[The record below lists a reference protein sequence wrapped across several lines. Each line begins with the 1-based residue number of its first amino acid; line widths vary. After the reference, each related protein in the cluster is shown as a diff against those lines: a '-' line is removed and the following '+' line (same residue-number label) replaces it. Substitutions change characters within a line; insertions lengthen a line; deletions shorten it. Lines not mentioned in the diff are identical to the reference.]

1 MRRRTP
7 DMALEPVDTRASI
20 AVDLGAES
28 CRVSLLRWV
37 DRRPEITLVHRFA
50 NAPREVD
57 GGLHWDLAMIEA
69 GLDDGLRRCAAIAKD
84 GVRSI
89 AVDGWAVD
97 YARVDAGGKALAD
110 PFCYRDERTIKAE
123 RALHRKIGPE
133 RMRELTGVQLLR
145 INTLYQLYADQL
157 QGLPEG
163 RQWLNLPEYI
173 LSRWGGARVA
183 EHTNATHTQMVELY
197 QRQWCREIFNAAH
210 LDLAAAPKLVPPG
223 TEIGKLSGPLA
234 ELTAL
239 RDTVLIAPA
248 CHDTA
253 SAIAGIPATGND
265 WAYISSGTWSLVG
278 TVLEQ
283 PRNGTAAAEENFT
296 NLGAVGGRICFHK
309 NVNGMWLVRQCIEK
323 WALDGRTFTVQELV
337 AAAERIAK
345 PQGLLDVDDPDLLL
359 AGRMP
364 QRINA
369 QRKRKGFEVLDERPE
384 NAPMFASLIF
394 HSLATRYAKVLDRVA
409 FHSGKKLKRLF
420 IVGGAS
426 QNDYL
431 NRLTRE
437 ATGLELFRGSA
448 ESSTVGNFAVQMAVL
463 EGSRDAVT
471 GAYAEQVSRWAGLFV
486 ATLEQSVMK

>member
-1 MRRRTP
+1 
-7 DMALEPVDTRASI
+7 MALLPKDKRASI

-37 DRRPEITLVHRFA
+37 KGKPVIELVHRFA

-57 GGLHWDLAMIEA
+57 GGLRWDLAMIV
-69 GLDDGLRRCAAIAKD
+69 DGLEEGVRRCASIATE

-97 YARVDAGGKALAD
+97 YVRLDAKGLPLAD
-110 PFCYRDERTIKAE
+110 PFCYRDERTVKAE
-123 RALHRKIGPE
+123 RALHRRIGPE
-133 RMRELTGVQLLR
+133 RLRELTGVQLLR
-145 INTLYQLYADQL
+145 INTLYQLYADAL
-157 QGLPEG
+157 EGLPDG
-163 RQWLNLPEYI
+163 RQWLNLPEYV

-197 QRQWCREIFNAAH
+197 KRQWCREIFSAAE
-210 LDLAAAPKLVPPG
+210 LDLACAAKIVPPG
-223 TEIGKLSGPLA
+223 TEVGRLSGPLA
-234 ELTAL
+234 ELPEL

-283 PRNGTAAAEENFT
+283 PRNGEEARDENFT
-296 NLGAVGGRICFHK
+296 NLGAVGGRVCFHK
-309 NVNGMWLVRQCIEK
+309 NVNGMWLIRQCIDT
-323 WALDGRTFTVQELV
+323 WAGSGRVWTVPELV
-337 AAAERIAK
+337 AAAEKTEK
-345 PQGLLDVDDPDLLL
+345 PRGLLDVDDPDLLL
-359 AGRMP
+359 AGCMP

-369 QRKRKGFEVLDERPE
+369 QRVRKGYEALDERAE
-384 NAPMFASLIF
+384 NAPVFASLIF
-394 HSLATRYAKVLDRVA
+394 HSLAARYVKVLDRIA

-420 IVGGAS
+420 VVGGAS
-426 QNDYL
+426 QNDFL
-431 NRLTRE
+431 NRLTAE
-437 ATGLELFRGSA
+437 ATGLEVFRGAA
-448 ESSTVGNFAVQMAVL
+448 ESSTVGNFAVQLAVL

-486 ATLEQSVMK
+486 GAIG